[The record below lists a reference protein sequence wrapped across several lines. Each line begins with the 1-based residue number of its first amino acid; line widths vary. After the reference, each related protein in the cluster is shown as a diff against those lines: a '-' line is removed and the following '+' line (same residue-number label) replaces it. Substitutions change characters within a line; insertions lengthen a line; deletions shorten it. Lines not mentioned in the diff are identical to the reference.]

1 MKNSIKI
8 ISDDNANCYLQISL
22 NDPSDPY
29 SNYHLSFSYQ
39 DGHSQFMAEN
49 RSIHF
54 TDRAGFLEKFK
65 AFVNADLQQIRL
77 EATEGSYLLFERL
90 SVKQEAYVRFKI
102 ATFLQ
107 GAKQPVYVSGQ
118 FPIQHSLY
126 SILSQFQILFS

>member
-39 DGHSQFMAEN
+39 DGHSEFGGGN

-54 TDRAGFLEKFK
+54 SEATSFLEKFK

-90 SVKQEAYVRFKI
+90 SVKQEAYVRFQI